1 MGADRGVID
10 GAGLVCVGVGRQ
22 SLAGVGR
29 VGVSVIIALG
39 TAAQAMGARCGG
51 RNHCSGIANL
61 YAAASD
67 FSADAAIERYG
78 LDCEN
83 G

>member
-1 MGADRGVID
+1 MGADRGVVD
-10 GAGLVCVGVGRQ
+10 GAGLVCVGIGGQ

-51 RNHCSGIANL
+51 RNHCRGITGL